1 MVRLIISLNVARY
14 NHSTFFFFLI
24 LFLLVVV
31 KAETSHVL
39 FVKREM
45 GQCICI
51 RCSSLLQHI
60 GQECGGKSLVSY
72 DYNELLPDRETCNV
86 HI

>member
-1 MVRLIISLNVARY
+1 MQPLNFKKKI
-14 NHSTFFFFLI
+14 NKI
-24 LFLLVVV
+24 LFLLVVVV
-31 KAETSHVL
+31 KAETSHYL
-39 FVKREM
+39 FVKRET
-45 GQCICI
+45 GQCVYCI